1 MKRKFLVE
9 FNGQV
14 EIELDDEVINVV
26 DDEWRSQLYDLKT
39 PEEIA
44 RHIGY
49 NLVINQWNLSNLDGW
64 ADQPNSNARVISE
77 PNWEVSAE
85 EVTNKIK

>member
-1 MKRKFLVE
+1 MKRKFVVTFE
-9 FNGQV
+9 GEA

-26 DDEWRSQLYDLKT
+26 DDQWRSQLYDLKT

-44 RHIGY
+44 GHIGY

-64 ADQPNSNARVISE
+64 ADQPNHNARVISE
-77 PNWEVSAE
+77 TDWEVSAK
-85 EVTNKIK
+85 EVTTKIE

>member
-9 FNGQV
+9 FRGEA
-14 EIELDDEVINVV
+14 EIELDDAVIDVV

-44 RHIGY
+44 KHIGY

-77 PNWEVSAE
+77 PEWEVSAE
-85 EVTNKIK
+85 EI